1 MQDKL
6 GAWMTDTSSR
16 RWSVGCRLM
25 MWRYNTQIHRTVKE
39 IPYRLVFGQKPR
51 VGISGLH
58 LDYSLLDKL
67 ATEADLNKVC
77 NYEGKEEDVVDA
89 GAVVAGKMDVDDEV
103 AEVVS
108 PNKVADTAIAQLQ
121 SYEEGDVGPGN
132 LLDTEQQEQRQCD
145 WAQAILC
152 DSPQMIAYR
161 CHTDGCTKVIHHHCQ
176 SGWEQREGY
185 DANISLLCCE
195 HHPDYKDKA
204 SPENIAWNDQNI
216 CGAIDAQN
224 PSESPKKKST
234 NDSELT
240 EWQTMT
246 Y

>member
-25 MWRYNTQIHRTVKE
+25 MWRYNIQIHRTVKD

-89 GAVVAGKMDVDDEV
+89 GAVVAGGKMDVDDEV

-121 SYEEGDVGPGN
+121 E
-132 LLDTEQQEQRQCD
+132 
-145 WAQAILC
+145 
-152 DSPQMIAYR
+152 
-161 CHTDGCTKVIHHHCQ
+161 TD
-176 SGWEQREGY
+176 Y
-185 DANISLLCCE
+185 
-195 HHPDYKDKA
+195 YKDNA
-204 SPENIAWNDQNI
+204 SPENMTLTQMENSPPLLNENDLDVAELFPENNAENNGIPDNLMTAWNDQNI

-224 PSESPKKKST
+224 PSESPKK
-234 NDSELT
+234 NQL
-240 EWQTMT
+240 MIRN
-246 Y
+246 